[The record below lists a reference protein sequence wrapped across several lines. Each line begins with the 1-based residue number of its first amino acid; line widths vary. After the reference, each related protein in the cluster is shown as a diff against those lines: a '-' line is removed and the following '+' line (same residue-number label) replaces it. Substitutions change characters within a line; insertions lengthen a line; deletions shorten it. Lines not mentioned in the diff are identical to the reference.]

1 MRKLMALLILLCC
14 ILSAG
19 SGIAA
24 GKALSFTRITQEEAK
39 EMMAE
44 YDDAVIL
51 DVRTLEEYASGHIPG
66 AICIP
71 NETIYKERPEELPD
85 LDQIILV
92 YCRSGNRSKRS
103 ARMLYEMGYTNVY
116 EFGGINDWDGEIVT
130 EETETEETGKTDESE
145 TPERTISEFFVS
157 RTGEINYDSYRIT
170 LDPDGYYISVNG
182 ETGQPVG
189 TDTVEALMDV
199 IESFDVASW
208 DGFDKSAK
216 YVLDGE
222 GFSLEIQF
230 TDGSSISARG
240 DNRFPDRYFEAMGE
254 IWEILT

>member
-1 MRKLMALLILLCC
+1 MKKLTALLILLCC
-14 ILSAG
+14 FLSAG
-19 SGIAA
+19 SAAAA
-24 GKALSFTRITQEEAK
+24 GKALSFKRITPEEAK

-44 YDDAVIL
+44 DDDIVIL
-51 DVRTLEEYASGHIPG
+51 DVRTPEEYASGHIPG

-85 LDQIILV
+85 LDQVILV
-92 YCRSGNRSKRS
+92 YCRSGIRSKRS
-103 ARMLYEMGYTNVY
+103 ARMLYEMGYTNIY

-170 LDPDGYYISVNG
+170 MDPDGYHMSVNG
-182 ETGQPVG
+182 EEEEPVSA
-189 TDTVEALMDV
+189 DTVEALMDV
-199 IESFDVASW
+199 IETYDVDSW
-208 DGFDKSAK
+208 DGFDESAK

-222 GFSLEIQF
+222 GFSLEILF
-230 TDGSSISARG
+230 TDGSSVTARG
-240 DNRFPDRYFEAMGE
+240 DNRFPDRYFEAVGE